1 MQGYNQLDIDNEE
14 LRLSPFMSK
23 YVKQM
28 IDQDSEYKFML
39 QIAEFYSQFLV
50 LQYKVN
56 SANDLNKSVVDEIF
70 TESEKEF
77 IYSLTMSDDDKK

>member
-1 MQGYNQLDIDNEE
+1 
-14 LRLSPFMSK
+14 
-23 YVKQM
+23 M
-28 IDQDSEYKFML
+28 IDEDSEYKYML

-56 SANDLNKSVVDEIF
+56 SASDLNKSVVDEIF

-77 IYSLTMSDDDKK
+77 IYSLTMNDEDREKGDI

>member
-1 MQGYNQLDIDNEE
+1 
-14 LRLSPFMSK
+14 MSK

-77 IYSLTMSDDDKK
+77 IYSLTMSDDDKKKGDI

>member
-1 MQGYNQLDIDNEE
+1 
-14 LRLSPFMSK
+14 MSK
-23 YVKQM
+23 YVNQM
-28 IDQDSEYKFML
+28 IDEDSKYKFML

-56 SANDLNKSVVDEIF
+56 SANDLSKSVVDEIF

>member
-23 YVKQM
+23 YVNQM
-28 IDQDSEYKFML
+28 IDEDSKYKFML

-70 TESEKEF
+70 SESEKEF